1 MKLTKVF
8 NRNYEKMVK
17 GNQHG

>member
-1 MKLTKVF
+1 MTLTEAF

-17 GNQHG
+17 GNQHD